1 MATTEQTQGKK
12 NTVRARRAAH
22 VRRGNARAA
31 PRDSTIDTG
40 TYNAYKTVLRSET
53 QTSGSVTIRSKFA
66 SPTNGRAES
75 LRLQRCT
82 DRYSTHSIGAKEK
95 TPRCNAEGARNP
107 HAATVS
113 RRRCGRWPARSPHAA
128 SATARGP
135 TRARPTVSANQ
146 PAIQPSPVPGAE
158 RSSAHRP

>member
-1 MATTEQTQGKK
+1 MATTEQTQGRK

-22 VRRGNARAA
+22 AWRRNARAA
-31 PRDSTIDTG
+31 PSDSTIDTG

-53 QTSGSVTIRSKFA
+53 QSSGSVTIRSKFA

-82 DRYSTHSIGAKEK
+82 DRYSTQSIGAKEK
-95 TPRCNAEGARNP
+95 TPRCSAEGARNH

-113 RRRCGRWPARSPHAA
+113 RRRCGRWAARSPHAA
-128 SATARGP
+128 SATARG
-135 TRARPTVSANQ
+135 RSEERRVGKECRSRW
-146 PAIQPSPVPGAE
+146 SPY
-158 RSSAHRP
+158 H